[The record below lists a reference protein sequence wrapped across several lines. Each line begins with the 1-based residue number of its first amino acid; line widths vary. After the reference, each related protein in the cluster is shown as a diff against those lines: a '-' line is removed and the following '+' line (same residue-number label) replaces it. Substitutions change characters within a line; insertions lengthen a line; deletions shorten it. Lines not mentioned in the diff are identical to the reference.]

1 VWGEGLYDREAPHAY
16 DVVYHWVPYDSGV
29 VPAGL
34 AERVKRISLML
45 RGGGTAFVIGP
56 AQLGQFGASHGLRI
70 CWEEPVERLPTF
82 QMHRTILPKAKLRV
96 GLTLFYIKK
105 V

>member
-1 VWGEGLYDREAPHAY
+1 
-16 DVVYHWVPYDSGV
+16 
-29 VPAGL
+29 
-34 AERVKRISLML
+34 ML

-70 CWEEPVERLPTF
+70 CWKEPVEQLPPF
-82 QMHRTILPKAKLRV
+82 RMHRTILPKAKLRA